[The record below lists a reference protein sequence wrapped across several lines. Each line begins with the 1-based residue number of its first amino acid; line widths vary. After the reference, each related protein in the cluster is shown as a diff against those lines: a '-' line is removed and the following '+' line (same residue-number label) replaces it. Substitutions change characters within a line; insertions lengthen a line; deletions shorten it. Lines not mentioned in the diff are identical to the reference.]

1 MRILYISSY
10 SPLPTT
16 NGARMRLWTV
26 LQAIANTGHQITLI
40 AFGDP
45 AEFRATEAQLRT
57 VCADVELVP
66 FQLIRMADNADYFSR
81 LLAMFSSQ
89 PFLLRRFRSPEMRA
103 CLERRL
109 SGGEFDVVI
118 CDNVPAAVNLPDTP
132 VPLVMNSCDVG
143 HVLLQRYAEK
153 ERNPAKKLYAQLEAT
168 KVRKAE
174 ATAFGRGKFAMAC
187 SNDDAKVFRRLCP
200 NLQVFI
206 VPNVVDVHEYE
217 VAQAEDPDTIVF
229 VGSMDSVPNRD
240 ALQYMVREI
249 LPLVQAQVPGV
260 RLIAAGRNAAPEFR
274 ARFSQVRAL
283 EFTGTVPDIRPIIAR
298 AAVSVIPLRIGS
310 GTRIKILES
319 AAMGKAMVSTTLGA
333 EGLDFVNG
341 KEILIADDPQ
351 EFADNVT
358 MLLRDADRRKKL
370 GEAARKRVLVDYDL
384 AALQRSIE
392 GALTSIDHQTHRG
405 GGASDERMALQKI

>member
-1 MRILYISSY
+1 MQFCGTITSFWWGRALSFARPQNRVSGWWKRDIGSAEMRILYISSY

-81 LLAMFSSQ
+81 LLAMFSPQ
-89 PFLLRRFRSPEMRA
+89 PFLLRRFPFPRDACLSGASAIRRGVRCREMRQRSGRGELA
-103 CLERRL
+103 RYASPGGDEQLRR
-109 SGGEFDVVI
+109 G
-118 CDNVPAAVNLPDTP
+118 T
-132 VPLVMNSCDVG
+132 
-143 HVLLQRYAEK
+143 VLLQRYAEK

-187 SNDDAKVFRRLCP
+187 SNDDARVFRRARP

-229 VGSMDSVPNRD
+229 VGSMDSVPNRTHSNIWF
-240 ALQYMVREI
+240 VRFC
-249 LPLVQAQVPGV
+249 
-260 RLIAAGRNAAPEFR
+260 RWFKHKYPEY
-274 ARFSQVRAL
+274 
-283 EFTGTVPDIRPIIAR
+283 G
-298 AAVSVIPLRIGS
+298 
-310 GTRIKILES
+310 
-319 AAMGKAMVSTTLGA
+319 
-333 EGLDFVNG
+333 
-341 KEILIADDPQ
+341 
-351 EFADNVT
+351 
-358 MLLRDADRRKKL
+358 
-370 GEAARKRVLVDYDL
+370 
-384 AALQRSIE
+384 
-392 GALTSIDHQTHRG
+392 
-405 GGASDERMALQKI
+405 